1 MTLAEHKPATRGK
14 PGLPCHIATVL
25 SQLNDEDRA
34 LLQSWLDDR
43 TKHGHGAIARSLT
56 EYGYPTTRFKV
67 SWHRNQEC
75 RCFQ

>member
-1 MTLAEHKPATRGK
+1 MTLADHKPATRRK
-14 PGLPCHIATVL
+14 PGPPCHLAEVL
-25 SQLNDEDRA
+25 AQLNDEDRA

-43 TKHGHGAIARSLT
+43 RNSHKAIAVSLT
-56 EYGYPTTRFKV
+56 DFGYPTTRFKV